1 MKMVKTVYQCKQCD
15 HMPFQTKYGLAKQVS
30 VKHEKK
36 GTQYKIC
43 KRRMVDY
50 HISDHLDLY
59 GLTNRYH
66 CKDKSKVTGGEC
78 DKQYKQLLGIRRHLK
93 QDHKGKMLKNAK
105 VHILEDNEMRYES
118 ADKFKEDE
126 KEKQLTGEEVNRI
139 VMESGEVLV
148 VE

>member
-1 MKMVKTVYQCKQCD
+1 M
-15 HMPFQTKYGLAKQVS
+15 A
-30 VKHEKK
+30 
-36 GTQYKIC
+36 
-43 KRRMVDY
+43 DY
-50 HISDHLDLY
+50 HISNHLDSH

-66 CKDKSKVTGGEC
+66 WKEKSKVTGGEC
-78 DKQYKQLLGIRRHLK
+78 NKQYKQLLGIRRHLK

-126 KEKQLTGEEVNRI
+126 KEKQLTEEDVNRI